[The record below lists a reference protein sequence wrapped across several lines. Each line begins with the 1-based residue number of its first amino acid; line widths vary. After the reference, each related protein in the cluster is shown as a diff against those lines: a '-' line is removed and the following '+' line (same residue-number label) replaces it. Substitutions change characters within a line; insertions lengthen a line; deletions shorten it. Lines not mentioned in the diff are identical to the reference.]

1 MVKGRVAVVTAA
13 SRGIGRGVAEVLARE
28 GARLVIAS
36 RDGSSIS
43 KAAQEIKAKYGAE
56 VVPVAAD
63 LTNRGDVRRIVEAAA
78 NNFGGVDIL
87 VYNTGPPKPGAFL
100 ELSDE
105 DWDYA
110 VRLLLLSAVWITKD
124 SLPYMI
130 KNKWGRLIYITSMTL
145 KRPLPNLTLSNV
157 VRLSLAGL
165 VKTLAVQLAPY
176 NILVNAV
183 LQGYVETERVRGL
196 AEDQARREGGSVEEV
211 LRAMAREIPLGRMA
225 RPEEIGEL
233 VAFLASDKASYITGS
248 LIGIDGGFTQCI

>member
-1 MVKGRVAVVTAA
+1 MKALDIIIGLIIGLVVGAAIYFAVPHTVVQTVTVTSPPQTATTTVTQTATVTQTITSPPQTVTQTVTAA
-13 SRGIGRGVAEVLARE
+13 QTSASAAQMAAMRI
-28 GARLVIAS
+28 IAS
-36 RDGSSIS
+36 AS
-43 KAAQEIKAKYGAE
+43 AEINGTQGGAVALYPLVV
-56 VVPVAAD
+56 VVPPGTYVETPNGV
-63 LTNRGDVRRIVEAAA
+63 LTT
-78 NNFGGVDIL
+78 
-87 VYNTGPPKPGAFL
+87 YNLTVVF
-100 ELSDE
+100 
-105 DWDYA
+105 
-110 VRLLLLSAVWITKD
+110 
-124 SLPYMI
+124 
-130 KNKWGRLIYITSMTL
+130 
-145 KRPLPNLTLSNV
+145 RPLPNLTLSNV

-196 AEDQARREGGSVEEV
+196 AEDQARREGRSVEEV